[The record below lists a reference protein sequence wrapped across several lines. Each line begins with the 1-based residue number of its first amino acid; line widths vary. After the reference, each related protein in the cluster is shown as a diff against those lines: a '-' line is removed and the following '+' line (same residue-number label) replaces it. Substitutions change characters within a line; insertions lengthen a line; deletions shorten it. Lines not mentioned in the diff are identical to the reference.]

1 MIDGKVYAPAKINI
15 GLVVGDK
22 RLDGFHNLDSYFMR
36 TSLSDEIWYEIDES
50 NELSISIEGNESYLE
65 LGAVDLMEKAA
76 RNVYEAVKK
85 PFSIHLRIEKNIPTK
100 AGLGGGSSDAAAV
113 VVLLSSYFN
122 LSLDDMLSIGES
134 VGSDVP
140 FFITGLSCARVGGRG
155 DIIKEGPLPEKKHLL
170 LIFPDEAVSTKDAYA
185 KLDSAKRD
193 IKVLPESL
201 SLVNREL
208 FPNDFELVFESE
220 IKKRLEEVVED
231 DDYYSLSGSGSTW
244 FILSD
249 EKQIKR
255 YREILEKECQCK
267 VCKIQEYKSFT

>member
-1 MIDGKVYAPAKINI
+1 MINGKVYAPAKINI

-36 TSLSDEIWYEIDES
+36 ISLFDEIWYEIDES
-50 NELSISIEGNESYLE
+50 NEITISIEGNESYLE
-65 LGAVDLMEKAA
+65 PGAVDLMEKAA
-76 RNVYEAVKK
+76 RKVYESIGK
-85 PFSIHLRIEKNIPTK
+85 PFSLHLRIEKNIPTK

-140 FFITGLSCARVGGRG
+140 FFIAGLSSARVSGRG
-155 DIIKEGPLPEKKHLL
+155 DVIKEGPLPENKHLL
-170 LIFPDEAVSTKDAYA
+170 LVFPVEAVSTKDAYA
-185 KLDSAKRD
+185 KLDSTKRD

-220 IKKRLEEVVED
+220 IKKRLEEIVGN

-244 FILSD
+244 FILTD
-249 EKQIKR
+249 EKRIER
-255 YREILEKECQCK
+255 YLEILKKECQCK
-267 VCKIQEYKSFT
+267 VCKIQEY